1 MSENRIKSPKSNRK
15 ISDTLSPKVKTKMKQ
30 TNGESKDRP
39 LRLRIVL
46 SGDEKIGKSCLIKR
60 YCEKRFVS
68 RYLPTIGIDY
78 GATKILVD
86 KREVGIHIFD
96 TSGMYLKI
104 FGKPI
109 ISNDLIRILR
119 NINSYSSG

>member
-1 MSENRIKSPKSNRK
+1 M
-15 ISDTLSPKVKTKMKQ
+15 
-30 TNGESKDRP
+30 
-39 LRLRIVL
+39 RLRIVL

-96 TSGMYLKI
+96 TSGMY
-104 FGKPI
+104 FI
-109 ISNDLIRILR
+109 IKYFFSSFNFFCT
-119 NINSYSSG
+119 NSGQT